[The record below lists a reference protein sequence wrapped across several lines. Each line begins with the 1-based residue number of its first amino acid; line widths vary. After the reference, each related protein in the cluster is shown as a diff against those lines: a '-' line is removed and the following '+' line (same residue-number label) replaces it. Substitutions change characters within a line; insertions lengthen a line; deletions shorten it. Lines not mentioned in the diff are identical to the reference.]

1 MQPTLLHP
9 FAKPAKDASEFR
21 SLVRSEGVRVW
32 DSNGREYIDMLG
44 SLWYCQV
51 GYGRDEIITAIDQ
64 QLRTCV
70 YNVFDPWASPVTE
83 AAAQRIADVAPMP
96 DSRVFL
102 CGSGSE
108 AVDTAFKLTRA
119 VAQRRGQPD
128 RQILVRRGRGYHG
141 VNAAGTSLQGIAPNR
156 EGWGDLVPHVIE
168 IDPDDIESAARVF
181 AEHGERIAG
190 VICEPVQGAGGIH
203 PPADDY
209 LRRLRELC
217 TKAGSLLI
225 FDEVICGFGR
235 TGKWF
240 GAQTFGVQPDL
251 ITFAKGVTSGYQ
263 QMGGVIVSR
272 PVCDVLEADADFLL
286 RHGYTYSGHPAAAAA
301 AIANIDLIE
310 SEGLCDRAVE
320 IGARLSIGLE
330 SLVADGLLAGVR
342 GVGGLWAAQLPDGAD
357 AVGPRDRLLDA
368 GVICRP
374 IGDSLGFCPPLVI
387 EDEDLDRVID
397 TVATVLGQQPRRAS

>member
-1 MQPTLLHP
+1 MTSRVQPTLIHP
-9 FAKPAKDASEFR
+9 FAKPAKAAADYR

-32 DSNGREYIDMLG
+32 DSEDREYIDMLG

-51 GYGRDEIITAIDQ
+51 GYGREEIIQAVEH
-64 QLRTCV
+64 QLRTCL
-70 YNVFDPWASPVTE
+70 YNVFDPWANPVTE
-83 AAAQRIADVAPMP
+83 AAAQRIAEVSPFDDP
-96 DSRVFL
+96 RVFL

-108 AVDTAFKLTRA
+108 AVDTAFKLMRL
-119 VAQRRGQPD
+119 VAQRNGEPD
-128 RQILVRRGRGYHG
+128 RQIMVRRGRGYHG

-156 EGWGDLVPHVIE
+156 EGWGDLVPHVVE

-203 PPADDY
+203 PPVDDY

-217 TKAGSLLI
+217 TKAGSLLA

-235 TGKWF
+235 TGNWF

-263 QMGGVIVSR
+263 QLGGVVVSR
-272 PVCDVLEADADFLL
+272 AVCDVLEADSEFLF
-286 RHGYTYSGHPAAAAA
+286 RHGYTYSGHPAASAA

-310 SEGLCDRAVE
+310 AEGLVARAV
-320 IGARLSIGLE
+320 SIGERFSSGLDA
-330 SLVADGLLAGVR
+330 LVADGLLASVR
-342 GVGGLWAAQLPDGAD
+342 GVGAIWAAQLPDGAD
-357 AVGPRDRLLDA
+357 SVGPRDRLLDA

-374 IGDSLGFCPPLVI
+374 IGDSLGFCPPLI
-387 EDEDLDRVID
+387 ISDADLDQVID
-397 TVATVLGQQPRRAS
+397 TVASVLGRG